1 MPTYKVYCYHVVEAA
16 VVELEASS
24 HDVACEIALELFDHP
39 EVHFEEL
46 ADPLDLAL
54 KAPLDTVVGSAS
66 VSDEEALLWPVD

>member
-24 HDVACEIALELFDHP
+24 HDVACEVALELFDHP

-54 KAPLDTVVGSAS
+54 KAPLDTVVGSAIMA
-66 VSDEEALLWPVD
+66 EEEESPWPVD